1 MSGTVTFAEFR
12 RRVNLSQEEIC
23 RDFLAENRER
33 IRIKKDETIVRNLVK
48 IFDATLAISSQ
59 KGFQAMSVR
68 DLSRGTGLS
77 MGALYSYFGG
87 KKELLDMIQHHG
99 LRILTRVLNEEIG
112 KGADPHEKLVK
123 AIETHLYLSEVMR
136 PWFYFAYMEA
146 KSLDREEQKRA
157 IEMELLTEGMLSDIL
172 RAGQE
177 AGCFKPVDATLTAAV
192 LKAMLQDWYL
202 KAWKYPKRGVSVE
215 AYARFVIGLMEAFI
229 LVEAE

>member
-1 MSGTVTFAEFR
+1 MTTFQEFKT
-12 RRVNLSQEEIC
+12 RVNLSQEEVC
-23 RDFLAENRER
+23 RDFLAVNRER
-33 IRIKKDETIVRNLVK
+33 IRIKKDETVVKNLVK

-68 DLSRGTGLS
+68 DLSRRTGLS

-87 KKELLDMIQHHG
+87 KEELLDMIQHHG
-99 LRILTRVLNEEIG
+99 RRILMRVLTDQIDR
-112 KGADPHEKLVK
+112 GADPHEKLIR

-146 KSLDREEQKRA
+146 KNLGHQEQKRA
-157 IEMELLTEGMLSDIL
+157 IEMELLTEGLLGDIL
-172 RAGQE
+172 KAGLE
-177 AGCFKPVDATLTAAV
+177 AGCFRAVDPILTAAV

-215 AYARFVIGLMEAFI
+215 AYARFVISVMEAFI
-229 LVEAE
+229 LTKER